1 MDCEADL
8 SASTITDDYE
18 LSADFRHLE
27 LRDVVGCARERW
39 RWLRV
44 TRRRAEAEAEAE
56 AETGEGDDSRGRAG
70 QTHGRTL
77 NLNRALKFT
86 HCLFQ
91 DQTLARACETIY

>member
-1 MDCEADL
+1 M
-8 SASTITDDYE
+8 
-18 LSADFRHLE
+18 
-27 LRDVVGCARERW
+27 
-39 RWLRV
+39 RV
-44 TRRRAEAEAEAE
+44 KRRAEAETETEAE

-91 DQTLARACETIY
+91 DQTLARACERIY